1 MTAIVF
7 RNVGIPIPALFL
19 AVAAEPNHNSQ
30 QQQNQVFIEGLPIRE
45 FHGIAE
51 TASVMLEIRDNFY
64 LNGEPFKIISGAFH
78 YFRTVPEYWQDRIE
92 KLVNMG
98 CNTVETYIPWNF
110 HEPEKGNFRFDGMH
124 DIERF
129 IHLAEKMGLYI
140 IIRPSPYICSE
151 WEFGGLPAWLLRD
164 RNMRLRCSYEPYL
177 NAVKEYY
184 SVLIPK
190 LVPHQCDRGGGVILV
205 QLENE
210 YGYYGNDTA
219 YLEFLRDTLRELGVT
234 VPFVTSD
241 GPWSEPKFKSGMLNG
256 ALPTGNFGSGAE
268 WQFGQMRKYIGEN
281 KPLMC
286 MEFWNGWFDAWG
298 EEHHTTSPEKAASE
312 LDELLKRGSVNFYM
326 FEGGTNFGFMSGRNG
341 GSKTGDV
348 TSYDYDAPLTEDGQI
363 TEKYRLFKEVIAK
376 YTDIHEIPLTTEI
389 RRRAYGRISCTGKTD
404 LFSVLDKISVPVKS
418 SYPLTMEDIGQD
430 YGYILYRT
438 KIRDIE
444 TVSEIRLEG
453 AADRVQCYHNGEFV
467 YTAFAENMW
476 EKFEPQ
482 QKRTSG
488 IIDLLCEN
496 TGRENFGT
504 GLENQ
509 RKGISGGVKIN
520 DHRHF
525 GFEIYPLPLD
535 ERQIAA
541 LDFGIGYIE
550 NTPAF
555 YRFELDIDEPCDT
568 FLDTDGFGKGCAFVN
583 GFNIGR
589 FWEIGPQKRLYI
601 PAPLLQIGK
610 NTIVIFETEGK
621 AADSIFLAG
630 EHRLF

>member
-1 MTAIVF
+1 
-7 RNVGIPIPALFL
+7 
-19 AVAAEPNHNSQ
+19 
-30 QQQNQVFIEGLPIRE
+30 
-45 FHGIAE
+45 
-51 TASVMLEIRDNFY
+51 MLEIRDNFY

-219 YLEFLRDTLRELGVT
+219 YLDFLRDTLRELGVT

>member
-1 MTAIVF
+1 
-7 RNVGIPIPALFL
+7 
-19 AVAAEPNHNSQ
+19 
-30 QQQNQVFIEGLPIRE
+30 
-45 FHGIAE
+45 
-51 TASVMLEIRDNFY
+51 MLEIRDNFY

-129 IHLAEKMGLYI
+129 IHLAEKLGLYI

-404 LFSVLDKISVPVKS
+404 LFSVLDKISVPMKS

>member
-1 MTAIVF
+1 
-7 RNVGIPIPALFL
+7 
-19 AVAAEPNHNSQ
+19 
-30 QQQNQVFIEGLPIRE
+30 
-45 FHGIAE
+45 
-51 TASVMLEIRDNFY
+51 MLEIRDNFY

-129 IHLAEKMGLYI
+129 IHLAEKLGLYI

-430 YGYILYRT
+430 YGYILYRM

-444 TVSEIRLEG
+444 TVSEIRLES

>member
-1 MTAIVF
+1 
-7 RNVGIPIPALFL
+7 
-19 AVAAEPNHNSQ
+19 
-30 QQQNQVFIEGLPIRE
+30 
-45 FHGIAE
+45 
-51 TASVMLEIRDNFY
+51 MLEIRDNFY

-129 IHLAEKMGLYI
+129 IHLAEKLGLYI

-430 YGYILYRT
+430 YGYILYRM

>member
-1 MTAIVF
+1 
-7 RNVGIPIPALFL
+7 
-19 AVAAEPNHNSQ
+19 
-30 QQQNQVFIEGLPIRE
+30 
-45 FHGIAE
+45 
-51 TASVMLEIRDNFY
+51 MLEIRDNFY

-129 IHLAEKMGLYI
+129 IHLAEKLGLYI

-509 RKGISGGVKIN
+509 RKGISGGLKIN

>member
-1 MTAIVF
+1 
-7 RNVGIPIPALFL
+7 
-19 AVAAEPNHNSQ
+19 
-30 QQQNQVFIEGLPIRE
+30 
-45 FHGIAE
+45 
-51 TASVMLEIRDNFY
+51 MLEIRDNFY

-129 IHLAEKMGLYI
+129 IHLAEKLGLYI

-348 TSYDYDAPLTEDGQI
+348 TSYDYEAPLTEDGQI

-430 YGYILYRT
+430 YGYILYRM

>member
-1 MTAIVF
+1 
-7 RNVGIPIPALFL
+7 
-19 AVAAEPNHNSQ
+19 
-30 QQQNQVFIEGLPIRE
+30 
-45 FHGIAE
+45 
-51 TASVMLEIRDNFY
+51 MLEIRDNFY

-509 RKGISGGVKIN
+509 RKGISGGMKIN

>member
-1 MTAIVF
+1 
-7 RNVGIPIPALFL
+7 
-19 AVAAEPNHNSQ
+19 
-30 QQQNQVFIEGLPIRE
+30 
-45 FHGIAE
+45 
-51 TASVMLEIRDNFY
+51 MLEIRDNFY

-241 GPWSEPKFKSGMLNG
+241 GPWNEPIFKSGMLNG

-621 AADSIFLAG
+621 AADSIFLVG

>member
-1 MTAIVF
+1 
-7 RNVGIPIPALFL
+7 
-19 AVAAEPNHNSQ
+19 
-30 QQQNQVFIEGLPIRE
+30 
-45 FHGIAE
+45 
-51 TASVMLEIRDNFY
+51 MLEIRDNFY

-92 KLVNMG
+92 RLVNMG

-129 IHLAEKMGLYI
+129 IHLAEKLGLYI

-241 GPWSEPKFKSGMLNG
+241 GPWSEPIFKSGMLNG

-430 YGYILYRT
+430 YGYILYRM

-467 YTAFAENMW
+467 YTTFAENMW

>member
-1 MTAIVF
+1 
-7 RNVGIPIPALFL
+7 
-19 AVAAEPNHNSQ
+19 
-30 QQQNQVFIEGLPIRE
+30 
-45 FHGIAE
+45 
-51 TASVMLEIRDNFY
+51 MLEIRDNFY

-129 IHLAEKMGLYI
+129 IHLAEKLGLYI

-430 YGYILYRT
+430 YGYILYRM

-504 GLENQ
+504 GLENP

>member
-1 MTAIVF
+1 
-7 RNVGIPIPALFL
+7 
-19 AVAAEPNHNSQ
+19 
-30 QQQNQVFIEGLPIRE
+30 
-45 FHGIAE
+45 
-51 TASVMLEIRDNFY
+51 MLEIRDNFY

-488 IIDLLCEN
+488 IIELLCEN

>member
-1 MTAIVF
+1 
-7 RNVGIPIPALFL
+7 
-19 AVAAEPNHNSQ
+19 
-30 QQQNQVFIEGLPIRE
+30 
-45 FHGIAE
+45 
-51 TASVMLEIRDNFY
+51 MLEIRDNFY

-164 RNMRLRCSYEPYL
+164 KNMRLRCSYEPYL

-241 GPWSEPKFKSGMLNG
+241 GPWSEPIFKSGMLNG

-268 WQFGQMRKYIGEN
+268 WQFGKMRKYIGEN

-438 KIRDIE
+438 KIRDVE

>member
-1 MTAIVF
+1 
-7 RNVGIPIPALFL
+7 
-19 AVAAEPNHNSQ
+19 
-30 QQQNQVFIEGLPIRE
+30 
-45 FHGIAE
+45 
-51 TASVMLEIRDNFY
+51 MLEIRDNFY

-430 YGYILYRT
+430 YGYILYRM

>member
-1 MTAIVF
+1 
-7 RNVGIPIPALFL
+7 
-19 AVAAEPNHNSQ
+19 
-30 QQQNQVFIEGLPIRE
+30 
-45 FHGIAE
+45 
-51 TASVMLEIRDNFY
+51 MLEIRDNFY

-78 YFRTVPEYWQDRIE
+78 YFRTVPEYWQDRLE

-110 HEPEKGNFRFDGMH
+110 HETEKGNFRFDGMH

-129 IHLAEKMGLYI
+129 ILLAEKLGLYI

-190 LVPHQCDRGGGVILV
+190 LVPHQCDRGGGIILM

-241 GPWSEPKFKSGMLNG
+241 GPWSKAIFKSGMVDG

-281 KPLMC
+281 MPLMC

-298 EEHHTTSPEKAASE
+298 EEHHITSPEKAAAE

-326 FEGGTNFGFMSGRNG
+326 FEGGTNFGFMSGRNCG
-341 GSKTGDV
+341 NRTADV

-363 TEKYRLFKEVIAK
+363 TPKYELFRQVIAK
-376 YTDIHEIPLTTEI
+376 YAPIREVPLTTEKK
-389 RRRAYGRISCTGKTD
+389 RREYGNFICCGKTD
-404 LFSVLDKISVPVKS
+404 LFSVLPAISAAIRS
-418 SYPLTMEDIGQD
+418 AYPLTMEDIGQN
-430 YGYILYRT
+430 YGYVLYRT
-438 KIRDIE
+438 RVRDGE

-453 AADRVQCYHNGEFV
+453 AADRVQCYHNGEFI
-467 YTAFAENMW
+467 YTAFAENIG
-476 EKFEPQ
+476 EKAEISG
-482 QKRTSG
+482 KSCGG

-496 TGRENFGT
+496 IGRENFGT

-509 RKGISGGVKIN
+509 RKGISDGVKIN
-520 DHRHF
+520 DHRQF

-535 ERQIAA
+535 EKQIAA
-541 LDFGIGYIE
+541 IDFGSGYNE
-550 NTPAF
+550 NAPAF

-601 PAPLLQIGK
+601 PAPLLKIGK

-630 EHRLF
+630 EHGLC

>member
-1 MTAIVF
+1 
-7 RNVGIPIPALFL
+7 
-19 AVAAEPNHNSQ
+19 
-30 QQQNQVFIEGLPIRE
+30 
-45 FHGIAE
+45 
-51 TASVMLEIRDNFY
+51 MLEIRDNFY

-129 IHLAEKMGLYI
+129 IHLAEKLGLYI

-184 SVLIPK
+184 SVPIPK

-241 GPWSEPKFKSGMLNG
+241 GPWSEPIFKSGMLNG

>member
-1 MTAIVF
+1 
-7 RNVGIPIPALFL
+7 
-19 AVAAEPNHNSQ
+19 
-30 QQQNQVFIEGLPIRE
+30 
-45 FHGIAE
+45 
-51 TASVMLEIRDNFY
+51 MLEIRDNFY

-241 GPWSEPKFKSGMLNG
+241 GPWNEPIFKSGMLNG

-404 LFSVLDKISVPVKS
+404 LFSVLNKISVPVKS

>member
-1 MTAIVF
+1 
-7 RNVGIPIPALFL
+7 
-19 AVAAEPNHNSQ
+19 
-30 QQQNQVFIEGLPIRE
+30 
-45 FHGIAE
+45 
-51 TASVMLEIRDNFY
+51 MLEIRDNFY

-129 IHLAEKMGLYI
+129 IHLAEKLGLYI

-151 WEFGGLPAWLLRD
+151 WEFGGLPTWLLRD